1 MNKITLII
9 NKINNEFNLNDDELY
24 NFEDIINNFIEK
36 YNINC
41 INNLD
46 NELYK
51 KIMFCKMCGGNYQ
64 RNNKAKHDKIKIHQD
79 AISNKQSQEVNNK
92 LQFLKLQEELNK
104 MQKIRTD
111 IKNDYNKQF
120 NNVSETQEPKNN
132 LYSLD
137 KKFRKKKHE

>member
-36 YNINC
+36 YNIKC

-46 NELYK
+46 NEPTK
-51 KIMFCKMCGGNYQ
+51 KIMYCKMCGGNYQ
-64 RNNKAKHDKIKIHQD
+64 RNNKARHDKIKIHQD
-79 AISNKQSQEVNNK
+79 AINNIQAQEVNNK
-92 LQFLKLQEELNK
+92 LQFLKLQQELNK
-104 MQKIRTD
+104 MQKIRTE
-111 IKNDYNKQF
+111 IYTDYNKQF
-120 NNVSETQEPKNN
+120 NDASETQEPKNN
-132 LYSLD
+132 LNSLA